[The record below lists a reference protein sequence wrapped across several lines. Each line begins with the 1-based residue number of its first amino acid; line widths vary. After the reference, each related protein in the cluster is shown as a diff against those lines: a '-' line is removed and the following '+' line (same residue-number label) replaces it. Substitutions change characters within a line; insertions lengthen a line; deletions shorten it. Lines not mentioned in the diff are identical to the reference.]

1 MIGKR
6 SFRANKNATVDM
18 RRG

>member
-6 SFRANKNATVDM
+6 SFRANKNVTADM